1 VASAAA
7 LGLEEEDRAVAV
19 GLEVDSATTGLEEDD
34 DSTVALG
41 LVVDSLAPLGLEKE
55 DWGVALGWKVELVV
69 GSVVA

>member
-41 LVVDSLAPLGLEKE
+41 LEVDSLAPSGLEKE
-55 DWGVALGWKVELVV
+55 D
-69 GSVVA
+69 